1 MSTFK
6 LEVGG
11 TCKNGAEVVALFK
24 DSNHGVVLAEYHN
37 EYVTWLF
44 HPDMQDSTAHG
55 NYFGS
60 NTELALDE
68 AKADFIERVTKY
80 I

>member
-1 MSTFK
+1 MSTFQ
-6 LEVGG
+6 LEVGS
-11 TCKNGAEVVALFK
+11 TCKNGARVVALFVGEQ
-24 DSNHGVVLAEYHN
+24 DGVVLAEYHN

-44 HPDMQDSTAHG
+44 GRTMQDVTPHG
-55 NYFGS
+55 NYFQA
-60 NTELALDE
+60 NTALALDE

>member
-1 MSTFK
+1 MSTFQ
-6 LEVGG
+6 LEVGS
-11 TCKNGAEVVALFK
+11 TCKNGARVVALFVGEQ
-24 DSNHGVVLAEYHN
+24 DGVVLAEYHN

-44 HPDMQDSTAHG
+44 ERNMQDVTVHG
-55 NYFGS
+55 NYFQA
-60 NTELALDE
+60 NTALALDE

>member
-6 LEVGG
+6 LEVGSQ
-11 TCKNGAEVVALFK
+11 CKNGARVVALFVGEQ
-24 DSNHGVVLAEYHN
+24 DGVVLAEYHN

-44 HPDMQDSTAHG
+44 EINMQDTTVHG

-60 NTELALDE
+60 NTDLALDE

>member
-1 MSTFK
+1 MSAFK
-6 LEVGG
+6 LEVGSN
-11 TCKNGAEVVALFK
+11 CKNGARVVALFVG
-24 DSNHGVVLAEYHN
+24 DEHGIVLAEYHN
-37 EYVTWLF
+37 EYVTWVF
-44 HPDMQDSTAHG
+44 HVDIQDCTAHG
-55 NYFGS
+55 NYFGD

>member
-6 LEVGG
+6 LEVGSN
-11 TCKNGAEVVALFK
+11 CANGARVVALFVGEQ
-24 DSNHGVVLAEYHN
+24 DGVVLAEYHN

-44 HPDMQDSTAHG
+44 NPDIQEGTAHG
-55 NYFGS
+55 NYFQA

>member
-11 TCKNGAEVVALFK
+11 NCANGARVVALFVGEQ
-24 DSNHGVVLAEYHN
+24 DGVVLAEYHN

-44 HPDMQDSTAHG
+44 NPDMQEGTAHG
-55 NYFGS
+55 NYFHA
-60 NTELALDE
+60 NTDLALDE